1 MKKEM
6 RERDI
11 TGAPIGGRSP
21 EGGAP
26 VAEGNGGQIRSG
38 FDPGAVRR
46 WSPQRKQEVVLRIL
60 RGEPVDELSRE
71 LGVEIYRLEEW
82 RRKALLGMETALR
95 ERSGDPLNTEL
106 EQAMKRI
113 GELTMENE
121 LLRMRCEKKVPQT
134 RRRLK

>member
-1 MKKEM
+1 
-6 RERDI
+6 
-11 TGAPIGGRSP
+11 
-21 EGGAP
+21 
-26 VAEGNGGQIRSG
+26 
-38 FDPGAVRR
+38 
-46 WSPQRKQEVVLRIL
+46 LRLL
-60 RGEPVDELSRE
+60 RGEPVDALSRE

-134 RRRLK
+134 SRRLK